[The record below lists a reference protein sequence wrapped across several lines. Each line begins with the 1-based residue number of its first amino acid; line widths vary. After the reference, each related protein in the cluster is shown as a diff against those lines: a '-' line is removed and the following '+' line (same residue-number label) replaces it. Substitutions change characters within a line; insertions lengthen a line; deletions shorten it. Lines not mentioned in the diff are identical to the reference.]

1 MNQYL
6 NKQKKFWNKEI
17 KNFDAIYS
25 HSKSWLNNWLDA
37 TFRWDM
43 YARFEYTMKN
53 AKPIQGRNFLDVGCG
68 AGHYSLEFGRQGA
81 KKVIGIDI
89 SEKMLDI
96 CQQRASELRLNDR
109 CQFLQTDLLEYQPD
123 TKFDVCIGI
132 GLFDYI
138 PEPLP
143 VLTKMGEVVQ
153 DRIIISV
160 PRSRTW
166 RALVR
171 KVRLTL
177 KGCDVFFYTKEQIDR
192 LLKQAGFKRYTIEE
206 IGQLYCITAFV

>member
-1 MNQYL
+1 MRNS
-6 NKQKKFWNKEI
+6 I
-17 KNFDAIYS
+17 
-25 HSKSWLNNWLDA
+25 
-37 TFRWDM
+37 
-43 YARFEYTMKN
+43 
-53 AKPIQGRNFLDVGCG
+53 PIQGRTFLDVGCG
-68 AGHYSLEFGRQGA
+68 AGHYSLEFANKGA
-81 KKVIGIDI
+81 QKVVGIDI

-96 CQQRASELRLNDR
+96 CHRRASELQLNDR

-138 PEPLP
+138 REPLP

-153 DRIIISV
+153 DRIIISL
-160 PRSRTW
+160 PKFWTW

-192 LLKQAGFKRYTIEE
+192 LLKQAAFKRYTIEE
-206 IGQLYCITAFV
+206 IGQLYCITAYV

>member
-6 NKQKKFWNKEI
+6 DKQKKFWNKEI

-25 HSKSWLNNWLDA
+25 HSKSGLNNWLDA

-53 AKPIQGRNFLDVGCG
+53 AIPIQGRSFLDVGCG
-68 AGHYSLEFGRQGA
+68 AGHYSLEFGSQGA
-81 KKVIGIDI
+81 QKVIGIDI
-89 SEKMLDI
+89 SEKMIEI
-96 CQQRASELRLNDR
+96 CHQRASKLQLNNR
-109 CQFLQTDLLEYQPD
+109 CRFLQTDLLEYQPD
-123 TKFDVCIGI
+123 IKFDVCIGI

-153 DRIIISV
+153 DRIIISL
-160 PRSRTW
+160 PRFWTW

-171 KVRLTL
+171 KFRLTI

-192 LLKQAGFKRYTIEE
+192 LLKQAAFKRYTIEE
-206 IGQLYCITAFV
+206 IGQLYCITAYV